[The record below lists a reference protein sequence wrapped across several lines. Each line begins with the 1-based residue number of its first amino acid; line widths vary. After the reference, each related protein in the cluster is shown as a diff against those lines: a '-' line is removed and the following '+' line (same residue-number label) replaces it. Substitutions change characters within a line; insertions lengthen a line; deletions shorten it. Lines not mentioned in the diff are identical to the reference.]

1 MTSEKHLGLE
11 LRVPMARNLIQ
22 LVTNVIFEQHN
33 HYLNK
38 NVLVSHWSCQKNDLS
53 TKKISEPHG
62 VVHKLLN
69 NLLKNLW

>member
-38 NVLVSHWSCQKNDLS
+38 KRTSKSLELP
-53 TKKISEPHG
+53 KK
-62 VVHKLLN
+62 
-69 NLLKNLW
+69 